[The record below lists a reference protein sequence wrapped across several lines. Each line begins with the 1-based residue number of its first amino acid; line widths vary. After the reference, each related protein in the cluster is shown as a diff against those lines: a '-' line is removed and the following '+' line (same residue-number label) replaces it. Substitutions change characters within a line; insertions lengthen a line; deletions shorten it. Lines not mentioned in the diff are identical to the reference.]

1 MSISRAGVALLFA
14 AASICTFAWAIR
26 GSAIA
31 PSSLTA
37 PRPHIYRAQAADREQ
52 LRRYFLEGTAERRGR
67 VLP

>member
-14 AASICTFAWAIR
+14 AATVCTFTWAIR

-31 PSSLTA
+31 PSSRIDL
-37 PRPHIYRAQAADREQ
+37 RPHVYKTQAADREQ

>member
-1 MSISRAGVALLFA
+1 MSISRAGVALLFV
-14 AASICTFAWAIR
+14 AASVCTFTWAIR
-26 GSAIA
+26 GSAVA

-37 PRPHIYRAQAADREQ
+37 PRPHVYRTQSADREQ